1 MSNGIM
7 AIKAAVKSVLGDASL
22 GQVSKWL
29 SAEPSPSGLSWT
41 MFWVG
46 WWRGGPIV
54 QANFDRKKAVDE
66 FFIVIVTKN
75 ADADQAESEGLSLA
89 EKAEVL
95 FSADHKL
102 GGSVTDSLVT
112 LREKQKVFDGKF
124 SVNAVRLTLQ
134 TWRWMTG

>member
-1 MSNGIM
+1 MSNGIL
-7 AIKAAVKSVLGDASL
+7 AIKAAVKSVLADASL

-29 SAEPSPSGLSWT
+29 SAEPSPSAYPGLC
-41 MFWVG
+41 FGWVE
-46 WWRGGPIV
+46 WSGGPIV

-66 FFIVIVTKN
+66 FFIVIITKN
-75 ADADQAESEGLSLA
+75 ADADQAESDGLSLA
-89 EKAEVL
+89 EKAEAL
-95 FSADHKL
+95 LSADRKL
-102 GGSVTDSLVT
+102 GGAVTDSLVT